1 MMQQNPAQIFKSESR
16 GQLKSNGYNCFS
28 TFNFGSYFEE
38 SRKPFGSLHVLNE
51 AILAPQHVTQTVL
64 KANTAMLILPLFG
77 GVDYKDSLGNESF
90 IGVEQIRIVSAEK
103 EISFELINSYEEE
116 NVSYLQIGFN
126 VKSQDFESNF
136 KQFHFDLTDKNQLI
150 PLFEISNT
158 LGFIGMYD
166 ARKEGFY
173 SLKNNS
179 NGVFVFV
186 INGAFEIENRLLESK
201 DGLSLSGIDS
211 LEWEALSENALLIVF
226 EIPNA

>member
-1 MMQQNPAQIFKSESR
+1 MIQQNPAQIFKSESR
-16 GQLKSNGYNCFS
+16 GQLESKGHNCFS

-51 AILAPQHVTQTVL
+51 EILAPQHSTKTVL
-64 KANTAMLILPLFG
+64 EANAAVLILPLFG

-90 IGVEQIRIVSAEK
+90 IGVEQIRIVSTK
-103 EISFELINSYEEE
+103 KRMSFELTNSYEEE

-126 VKSQDFESNF
+126 AKSQDFESNF
-136 KQFHFDLTDKNQLI
+136 QQFDFGLTNKNQLI
-150 PLFEISNT
+150 PLFEISNAF
-158 LGFIGMYD
+158 GFIGMYD

-179 NGVFVFV
+179 NGVFIFV

-201 DGLSLSGIDS
+201 DGLSLSGIDY
-211 LEWEALSENALLIVF
+211 LEWEALSENALLIVL
-226 EIPNA
+226 EIP

>member
-1 MMQQNPAQIFKSESR
+1 
-16 GQLKSNGYNCFS
+16 LKSNGHGCFS

-38 SRKPFGSLHVLNE
+38 SRKPFGSLYVLNE
-51 AILAPQHVTQTVL
+51 EILAPQHSTKTVL
-64 KANTAMLILPLFG
+64 EANTAVLILPLFG
-77 GVDYKDSLGNESF
+77 GVEYKDSLGNESF
-90 IGVEQIRIVSAEK
+90 IGVEQIRIISVEK
-103 EISFELINSYEEE
+103 EMSFELTNSYEEE

-126 VKSQDFESNF
+126 AKSQDFENNF
-136 KQFHFDLTDKNQLI
+136 QQFHFDLTDKNQLI
-150 PLFEISNT
+150 TLFEISNT
-158 LGFIGMYD
+158 FGFIGMYD

-211 LEWEALSENALLIVF
+211 LEWEALSENAILIVL

>member
-1 MMQQNPAQIFKSESR
+1 MIQQKPAQIFKSESR
-16 GQLKSNGYNCFS
+16 GQLVSNGQNCFS

-38 SRKPFGSLHVLNE
+38 SRKPFGSLHILNE
-51 AILAPQHVTQTVL
+51 AILAPQHATQTVL
-64 KANTAMLILPLFG
+64 EVNTAVFILPLFG

-90 IGVEQIRIVSAEK
+90 IGVEQIRIVSAK
-103 EISFELINSYEEE
+103 KGMTFELTNTYEEE
-116 NVSYLQIGFN
+116 NISYLQIGFN
-126 VKSQDFESNF
+126 AKSQDFESNF
-136 KQFHFDLTDKNQLI
+136 QQFHFGLTNKNKLI
-150 PLFEISNT
+150 PLFEISNA
-158 LGFIGMYD
+158 LGFIGMYN

-211 LEWEALSENALLIVF
+211 LEWEALSENALLIVL
-226 EIPNA
+226 EIP